1 MVFFVYRMVAPM
13 CCIVLI
19 VIFCFIIQ
27 EKKKKRKGTKRKS
40 EFCWAMHLRRPQ
52 VLRFIA
58 HEHLGWQAAVY
69 LDGLHCSTSKVQKH
83 Y

>member
-27 EKKKKRKGTKRKS
+27 EKKKKEKVRKEKANFVGRCTYVG
-40 EFCWAMHLRRPQ
+40 LRSSGS
-52 VLRFIA
+52 L
-58 HEHLGWQAAVY
+58 LM
-69 LDGLHCSTSKVQKH
+69 ST
-83 Y
+83 

>member
-1 MVFFVYRMVAPM
+1 MVFFVYRMVAPTS
-13 CCIVLI
+13 CIVPM
-19 VIFCFIIQ
+19 VIFCFINQ
-27 EKKKKRKGTKRKS
+27 GKKVKVRKEKENFVEPCTYVG
-40 EFCWAMHLRRPQ
+40 
-52 VLRFIA
+52 LRFIA